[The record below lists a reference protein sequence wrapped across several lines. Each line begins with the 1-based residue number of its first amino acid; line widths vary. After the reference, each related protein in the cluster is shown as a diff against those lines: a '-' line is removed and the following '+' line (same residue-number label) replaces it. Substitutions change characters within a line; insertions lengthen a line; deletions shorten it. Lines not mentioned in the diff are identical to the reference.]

1 MRRMFGL
8 LLLGLLT
15 SPALPAWAEGP
26 SVDLPSAIRRAE
38 RVVVAAVVAVEP
50 AWQTNKW
57 GDRLIVSRTRVRA
70 TEILKGG
77 PASGDLA
84 VDMAGG
90 TLGGLTL
97 KVSHAPL
104 VSPGDRAVFLL
115 KRGENGVLVPTDHG
129 AGVMK
134 LTKDNRVT
142 GSHLRLEDVRR
153 AATAA
158 R

>member
-1 MRRMFGL
+1 MRRIFGL
-8 LLLGLLT
+8 LLLALFT

-26 SVDLPSAIRRAE
+26 PADLPSAIRRAE

-70 TEILKGG
+70 TEILKGR
-77 PASGDLA
+77 PAPGDLA
-84 VDMAGG
+84 VDMVGG

-97 KVSHAPL
+97 KVSHASS
-104 VSPGDRAVFLL
+104 VSPGDRVVFLL